1 MSEIDVIFFSCAG
14 VLSIN
19 ANILPN
25 MDTFGIDGAALTIF
39 ENFYEKRKKCP
50 IFSSNYFIFSHL
62 FVNMDYTASQR
73 LGNSYF

>member
-39 ENFYEKRKKCP
+39 ENFYEEGKNVQFFRV
-50 IFSSNYFIFSHL
+50 IILY
-62 FVNMDYTASQR
+62 
-73 LGNSYF
+73 